1 MNCLQEGFW
10 FRVGS
15 ELGAFAVGVSAV
27 LILVAVICAISFVGS
42 RR

>member
-10 FRVGS
+10 FRIGS
-15 ELGAFAVGVSAV
+15 ELGAFAVGLGAV
-27 LILVAVICAISFVGS
+27 VIILAVIGTVCFVGS